1 MSDGSGRDSYVTV
14 NEGGRVKT
22 EEMLFSSEI
31 YVVTKNYQAYKTQ
44 AVLLTHHP
52 KNKRLRD
59 TEIINKGRMPIE

>member
-1 MSDGSGRDSYVTV
+1 M
-14 NEGGRVKT
+14 EGYKHGKVKT

-44 AVLLTHHP
+44 AVLLTQHP

-59 TEIINKGRMPIE
+59 TEIVNKGRMPIEWANQGL